1 MDNVACYNQ
10 YRNRTNR
17 YRVDK
22 NDIVRVA
29 FYGRVSTQHEQQC
42 NSMENQILWYD
53 VLLKEHPN
61 WKKIKVYTDRGI
73 SGTNAM
79 KRPGFMQMIQD
90 AKKGEFDL
98 IVTRE
103 TSRFAR
109 NTVDSLSY
117 TRKLAS
123 MGVEILFFN
132 DSLWSFDVD
141 SELRLSIMSALSQEE
156 SHKISDRVKAGQKI
170 SRQEQVLYGN
180 GNILGYRLIR
190 GLKSKDNTYEI
201 VQEEA
206 DTVKRIFELY
216 LEGHGAKKIANILM
230 QEHRLTATG
239 LNHWSACGVLRV
251 VNNRTYTGFKCY
263 NKSYTKSFLDHNRAV
278 VRNKK
283 EHIYVK
289 ADFPAIIDEETYYR
303 AQELKSKRLVVD
315 GDTIKGKI
323 PQKDKW
329 TKRLRCEC
337 GYTFKKF
344 KWRQNKGGT
353 VYYGYTCYNQ
363 VTNRKK
369 SYYIEQGLPTEGR
382 CDVASICDWK
392 LELYLQSIL
401 KRLWTQPNDSINL
414 LVDKVSE
421 NYEVAKVE
429 SDINTEK
436 LLREKER
443 IRNRL
448 DNLVDM
454 RLDNHIDLETYNLK
468 SSQLNMRLEEIES
481 KVGNIEQKPE
491 LTEVTRNVSDEINVI
506 RKYLE
511 DTCELD
517 GKEVKEELV
526 DAVVERIIPTE
537 KGAMKWYLKSV
548 SNKIDFDF
556 YEDKYIKIDEFT
568 ITFEEAKNYRKS
580 HGNYLRQS
588 QWRDQKIEVY
598 IEIE

>member
-1 MDNVACYNQ
+1 MDNAAYYNQ

-17 YRVDK
+17 YRVAID
-22 NDIVRVA
+22 DIVRVV
-29 FYGRVSTQHEQQC
+29 FYGRVSTQHESQI
-42 NSMENQILWYD
+42 SALSNQLLWYD
-53 VLLKEHPN
+53 SILKDHPN
-61 WKKIKVYTDRGI
+61 WKKINSYVDEGI
-73 SGTNAM
+73 SGTQAK
-79 KRPGFMQMIQD
+79 KRPSFMQMIED
-90 AKKGEFDL
+90 AKLGNFDL

-117 TRKLAS
+117 TRRLAS
-123 MGVEILFFN
+123 MGVEVFFYN
-132 DSLWSFDVD
+132 DNIWSLEPDG
-141 SELRLSIMSALSQEE
+141 ELRLTIMSAMSQEE
-156 SHKISDRVKAGQKI
+156 SHHISDRVRAGQQI
-170 SRQEQVLYGN
+170 SRDEEVLYGN

-190 GLKSKDNTYEI
+190 GMKSSDNSYEI
-201 VQEEA
+201 VQEQAE
-206 DTVKRIFELY
+206 TVRMIYELY

-239 LNHWSACGVLRV
+239 LCHWTAGGVLRV
-251 VNNRTYTGFKCY
+251 INNKTYCGYKAY
-263 NKSYTKSFLDHNRAV
+263 NKSYTKNFLDHNRAV

-283 EHIYVK
+283 EHVYVK

-315 GDTIKGKI
+315 GNIQRGKI
-323 PQKDKW
+323 AQKDKW
-329 TKRLRCEC
+329 TKKLRCEC

-344 KWRQNKGGT
+344 KWRQNKRGT

-369 SYYIEQGLPTEGR
+369 SYYIEHGLPTEGR
-382 CDVASICDWK
+382 CATKSICDWK
-392 LELYLQSIL
+392 LEMYLQTIL
-401 KRLWTQPNDSINL
+401 KRLWAQPNDSINL

-468 SSQLNMRLEEIES
+468 SSQLNMSLEEIES
-481 KVGNIEQKPE
+481 KLGNIEQKPE

-526 DAVVERIIPTE
+526 DAVVERIVPTE
-537 KGAMKWYLKSV
+537 EGVMRWYLKSV

-556 YEDKYIKIDEFT
+556 YEDKFIKIDEFT
-568 ITFEEAKNYRKS
+568 ITFEEARNYRKS